1 MKKSA
6 HDVFNRN
13 CLQTGLKPDIP
24 TLDAAIL
31 EGIKRFHL
39 FNLPATAFSVP
50 DFDETLAAY
59 LPYPIFKVASLG
71 RTPKES
77 KKVFPSTADS
87 IRLLHAYAGSEQA
100 LYIELEDRLMKAA
113 RIGSRQKF
121 METVIAWA
129 YIYFFLKNR
138 RAHRCFTALSFLLPS
153 KTLLSYVNR
162 FEYLL
167 EEDEFMSREEALE
180 NQTQRIW
187 RSLSVLKDPLIL
199 NPHLEPILQTLAP
212 HVHQEE
218 FPMLALELIPEL
230 YDWTSKHQERIDSNM
245 SGALEEFS
253 KRYAIES
260 GIRLSNPPST
270 VLNKNRGVS
279 KGRTSGYGLNI
290 PVGISHKAFLYAF
303 IDVVTRMASVVKH
316 RFGLTNQKAALFVLY
331 TLQHLPFF
339 NLQTNFQKIKT
350 SKLWPVLSIKDGQ
363 TFVTVAPG
371 PFIFFTVASLRHHG
385 PFDYQGWTA
394 AGCPKN
400 LTPFNSPKGFQREAR
415 KSLRQLDDCCKS
427 FLKSY
432 LHYRH
437 NNG

>member
-59 LPYPIFKVASLG
+59 LPYPIFNVASLG

-87 IRLLHAYAGSEQA
+87 IRLLHAYADSEQA

-167 EEDEFMSREEALE
+167 EEDEFMSREEALD

-253 KRYAIES
+253 KRYAI
-260 GIRLSNPPST
+260 
-270 VLNKNRGVS
+270 
-279 KGRTSGYGLNI
+279 
-290 PVGISHKAFLYAF
+290 
-303 IDVVTRMASVVKH
+303 
-316 RFGLTNQKAALFVLY
+316 
-331 TLQHLPFF
+331 
-339 NLQTNFQKIKT
+339 
-350 SKLWPVLSIKDGQ
+350 
-363 TFVTVAPG
+363 
-371 PFIFFTVASLRHHG
+371 
-385 PFDYQGWTA
+385 
-394 AGCPKN
+394 
-400 LTPFNSPKGFQREAR
+400 
-415 KSLRQLDDCCKS
+415 
-427 FLKSY
+427 
-432 LHYRH
+432 
-437 NNG
+437 

>member
-1 MKKSA
+1 
-6 HDVFNRN
+6 
-13 CLQTGLKPDIP
+13 
-24 TLDAAIL
+24 
-31 EGIKRFHL
+31 
-39 FNLPATAFSVP
+39 
-50 DFDETLAAY
+50 
-59 LPYPIFKVASLG
+59 
-71 RTPKES
+71 
-77 KKVFPSTADS
+77 
-87 IRLLHAYAGSEQA
+87 
-100 LYIELEDRLMKAA
+100 
-113 RIGSRQKF
+113 
-121 METVIAWA
+121 
-129 YIYFFLKNR
+129 
-138 RAHRCFTALSFLLPS
+138 
-153 KTLLSYVNR
+153 
-162 FEYLL
+162 
-167 EEDEFMSREEALE
+167 
-180 NQTQRIW
+180 
-187 RSLSVLKDPLIL
+187 
-199 NPHLEPILQTLAP
+199 
-212 HVHQEE
+212 
-218 FPMLALELIPEL
+218 
-230 YDWTSKHQERIDSNM
+230 M